1 MSEKLGETP
10 APQGAPQTTLE
21 PGWGGGFFETGR
33 PRLGGLLHPV
43 QFSDDQV
50 AVLNAVA
57 DTLIPAAPGWPLPSE
72 VDVAGFAGRY
82 VTPSG
87 YRNKHYPF
95 ATEDEFKAGLDQL
108 GKGFAE
114 GTEQSRTEAI
124 AALESAEDPLFE
136 QLRALVYYG
145 YYSRPE
151 VTIAVRKNI
160 PAGADFH
167 GPPLPYG
174 YLETTEPWDEE
185 TLSVAGE
192 SANAIYVETD
202 DVRPVDV
209 SGIDWVQRQRKEGN

>member
-1 MSEKLGETP
+1 MSEKLGETA
-10 APQGAPQTTLE
+10 APQGAPETTLK
-21 PGWGGGFFETGR
+21 PGQGGSYFETGR

-43 QFSDDQV
+43 QFTETQA

-57 DTLIPAAPGWPLPSE
+57 DTLIPPADGWPAPSE
-72 VDVAGFAGRY
+72 VDIVAFAGRY
-82 VTPSG
+82 TTPTG
-87 YRNKHYPF
+87 YKNKHYPF
-95 ATEDEFKAGLDQL
+95 ASEDEFKAGLDRL
-108 GKGFAE
+108 GAGFA
-114 GTEQSRTEAI
+114 GGSQKSRTDAI

-151 VTIAVRKNI
+151 VTLAIRKNI
-160 PAGADFH
+160 PAGRDYH

-192 SANAIYVETD
+192 GHGATYLETD
-202 DVRPVDV
+202 AVRPLDL
-209 SGIDWVQRQRKEGN
+209 SGIEWVNKQKEGS